1 MNVCLTTI
9 ASDNNTPIQQPLDS
23 VQDFSRLLSLIKSD
37 TKNIL
42 TEYNI
47 IEKNVKKSSK
57 LEELNSLL
65 APFGDQWDTW
75 ANGHHSYFSRMEI
88 LVVNS
93 YVRVP
98 NIQEVAKEIDI
109 SPSRVEVI
117 LKKVMRRLKYPKTQS
132 TFQESLE
139 IKKSN
144 PMLKDDFLNTPI
156 ENLRTIIPSSL
167 LSNLSGSGETM
178 NEILTTTSEKELF
191 KLRGFG
197 KTKLVQL
204 KEILKEYGCSELLNK

>member
-9 ASDNNTPIQQPLDS
+9 HSDNNFPTIPSLDS
-23 VQDFSRLLSLIKSD
+23 IEDFARLLSIIKSD

-47 IEKNVKKSSK
+47 IEKNSKKHSK

-65 APFGDQWDTW
+65 APFGDQWDAW
-75 ANGHHSYFSRMEI
+75 ANGHHSYFSRIEI
-88 LVVNS
+88 LIVNT
-93 YVRVP
+93 YIRVP

-132 TFQESLE
+132 AFQEGME

-167 LSNLSGSGETM
+167 RSILGSSGETM
-178 NEILTTTSEKELF
+178 AEILAITSEKELF
-191 KLRGFG
+191 RLRGFG
-197 KTKLVQL
+197 KTKLVHL
-204 KEILKEYGCSELLNK
+204 KEILKEYDCLDLLKK